1 MLSLKEN
8 NERLEQVVKANGGN
22 VDELVSLVQEN
33 QVLLRQMKVYSFSSG
48 IMMMPFLLFHC
59 EARTH
64 CIHTLLY
71 SQYTLGKHTPSST
84 TRCSQISITKRY

>member
-33 QVLLRQMKVYSFSSG
+33 QVLLRQMKVCSFSPG

-59 EARTH
+59 RL
-64 CIHTLLY
+64 ISYIPYFTLNIL
-71 SQYTLGKHTPSST
+71 
-84 TRCSQISITKRY
+84 

>member
-33 QVLLRQMKVYSFSSG
+33 QALLRQMKVCSFSPG
-48 IMMMPFLLFHC
+48 I
-59 EARTH
+59 
-64 CIHTLLY
+64 
-71 SQYTLGKHTPSST
+71 
-84 TRCSQISITKRY
+84 